1 MVNDDN
7 AESPAKVNT
16 VSLSLKPR
24 AIEKVFTECVMD
36 IMQILVLDGIDILPN
51 GFRVR
56 RHDLHGQLPEI
67 IVKNS
72 GDTFQ
77 DKNKLGRETCKML
90 AIADLRDQIVT
101 WLPGSRFLPPTSI
114 DGKAVVG
121 LQARP
126 ETWIIEGN
134 DYLTAYH
141 ELHSQTVG

>member
-24 AIEKVFTECVMD
+24 SIEKVFTECVMD
-36 IMQILVLDGIDILPN
+36 IKQILVLDGIDILP
-51 GFRVR
+51 GRFRVR
-56 RHDLHGQLPEI
+56 SHDLHGQLPEI

-77 DKNKLGRETCKML
+77 DKNKLGRETCKLL
-90 AIADLRDQIVT
+90 AIAGLRDQIVT

-126 ETWIIEGN
+126 KTWIIEGD
-134 DYLTAYH
+134 DYLAAYH
-141 ELHSQTVG
+141 VLHGQTVW